1 MAGLDSRL
9 TATDEELV
17 KKRGEM
23 ELLNKQL
30 ELAKKVVT
38 ELDVLVRSKEQA
50 RTDLESKLKESD
62 KKLDE
67 VTRSVGDTSKMQARI
82 DALEKDIKAE
92 RTRLDEANVTIVDL
106 QGTKAKLADK
116 VNKLQVESENKFAG
130 IAMTGKRVV
139 FLVDMSGSM
148 ERTEE
153 NVMAPDKWPTVRDTV
168 CKVMRTLPDL
178 EKFQVILF
186 SGKVRYLLEPGD
198 WMAYEKEKSI
208 DRVYKAMSAVKP
220 AEDTNLYAGLEEA
233 FRYRDKGLDTVYF
246 FSDGLP
252 TSGPG
257 RAGRRCASTRSASST
272 SRRTWARSS
281 GPCPARTTAASW
293 G

>member
-1 MAGLDSRL
+1 MS
-9 TATDEELV
+9 
-17 KKRGEM
+17 
-23 ELLNKQL
+23 
-30 ELAKKVVT
+30 
-38 ELDVLVRSKEQA
+38 
-50 RTDLESKLKESD
+50 
-62 KKLDE
+62 
-67 VTRSVGDTSKMQARI
+67 
-82 DALEKDIKAE
+82 KAE
-92 RTRLDEANVTIVDL
+92 RTKLDEANVTIVDL

-186 SGKVRYLLEPGD
+186 SGKVRYLLEAGD
-198 WMAYEKEKSI
+198 WIPYEKEKSI

-233 FRYRDKGLDTVYF
+233 FKYRGQGAGHRLLLLGRPADVRARADRDPGADADER
-246 FSDGLP
+246 DGPVGDPVAAHPADAGDELE
-252 TSGPG
+252 PG
-257 RAGRRCASTRSASST
+257 RAGPAEGADQLGRLLLRVAGRR
-272 SRRTWARSS
+272 ARSC
-281 GPCPARTTAASW
+281 GPCPARTTAASSA
-293 G
+293 